1 MEQPL
6 EIGLVRQTAF
16 LRNLLRSL
24 DVGDWHAARRAPDYL
39 LTLLEDPPDYGEL
52 EAEA

>member
-1 MEQPL
+1 MGLRFSDSIECLQQPWSA
-6 EIGLVRQTAF
+6 R
-16 LRNLLRSL
+16 
-24 DVGDWHAARRAPDYL
+24 AARRAPDYL